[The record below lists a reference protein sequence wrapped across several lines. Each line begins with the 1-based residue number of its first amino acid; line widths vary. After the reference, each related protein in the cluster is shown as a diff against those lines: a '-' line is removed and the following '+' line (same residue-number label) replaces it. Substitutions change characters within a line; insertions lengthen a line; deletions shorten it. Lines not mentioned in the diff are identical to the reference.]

1 MLCPPDA
8 NFLDFIITV
17 PGGDILFVSSQG
29 LYAYQGQLYNSGD
42 QVAKVFCNGDQ
53 RTTGDDGLTLEI
65 K

>member
-8 NFLDFIITV
+8 NFLNFIITV
-17 PGGDILFVSSQG
+17 PGGDILFDSSKG
-29 LYAYQGQLYNSGD
+29 LYAYQGKLYNSGD
-42 QVAKVFCNGDQ
+42 QVVEVFCNGDQ

>member
-1 MLCPPDA
+1 VLCPPDA